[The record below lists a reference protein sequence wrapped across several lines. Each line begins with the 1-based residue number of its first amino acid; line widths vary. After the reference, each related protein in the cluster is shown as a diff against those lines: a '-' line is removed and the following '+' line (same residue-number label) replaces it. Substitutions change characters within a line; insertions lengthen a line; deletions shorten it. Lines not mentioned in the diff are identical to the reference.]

1 MLTYHKFIALFSS
14 TLLFGFVHSQYFI
27 SSSFINTIE
36 PITLQAISGLSLPY
50 SVDTY
55 KIIYNTTD
63 VDGTQTVASG
73 ALCIPVSPNC
83 QGFPIAV
90 YEHGTSL
97 RKIDVPS
104 EDVSETYIGRI
115 FSAGGY
121 QVVMPDYLGMGES
134 PGLHPYCHGESEA
147 TATIDMIRAVRE
159 AQNLGAI
166 PGMGPDNGE
175 LFITGYSQGGHA
187 AMATHKYI
195 EDNNLLEEFNVLAS
209 APCSGPYEITGAM
222 ADTILAASYSNPGY
236 IVYIMAAY
244 QRVYGNLYTS
254 YSDILK
260 SPYDEIV
267 EPYFN
272 GNNYTLA
279 MGSLNEQLPQE
290 IQAFVEDSV
299 LENFLEAASGQNHPI
314 WQAMAANDNY
324 DWLPTRP
331 VKMYYCTGDEQVS
344 FQNALAAEAAML
356 ANGAVDVEAVYKG
369 DGMHNDCVLPSL
381 TDAFNWFETLKT
393 ECASTDI
400 TNLELRDVMVYPNP
414 TNAITTIESNE
425 FKQCE
430 VLLSDPSGRIV
441 LTFNKHQEVQD
452 IDLSKLIPGAYFI
465 ELRAESKSAILKLI
479 KE

>member
-1 MLTYHKFIALFSS
+1 MKTYPKIITLFFS
-14 TLLFGFVHSQYFI
+14 TLFFGSVQSQYFI

-63 VDGTQTVASG
+63 VDGTPTIASG
-73 ALCIPVSPNC
+73 AFCVPVSPDC
-83 QGFPIAV
+83 QGFPVAV

-115 FSAGGY
+115 FAAGGY

-147 TATIDMIRAVRE
+147 TATLDMIRAIRE
-159 AQNLGAI
+159 AQSSGEI
-166 PGMGPDNGE
+166 SGMEPDNGE

-236 IVYIMAAY
+236 IVYIVAAY

-272 GNNYTLA
+272 GNNYTLN
-279 MGSLNEQLPQE
+279 MGSLNDQLPQE

-299 LENFLEAASGQNHPI
+299 LENFLEASSGQNHPI
-314 WQAMAANDNY
+314 WQAMAANDNH

-393 ECASTDI
+393 ECTSADI
-400 TNLELRDVMVYPNP
+400 TNLDARDVMVYPNP
-414 TNAITTIESNE
+414 TKSIITITSNE

-430 VLLSDPSGRIV
+430 VLLSDPSGRTV
-441 LTFNKHQEVQD
+441 LTLNKNQEVQD
-452 IDLSKLIPGAYFI
+452 VDLSKLIPGAYFI
-465 ELRAESKSAILKLI
+465 ELRTESKSAILKLI

>member
-1 MLTYHKFIALFSS
+1 MKTYPKIITLFFS
-14 TLLFGFVHSQYFI
+14 TLFFGSVQSQYFI

-63 VDGTQTVASG
+63 VDGTPTIASG
-73 ALCIPVSPNC
+73 AFCVPVSPDC

-115 FSAGGY
+115 FAAGGY

-147 TATIDMIRAVRE
+147 TATLDMIRAIRE
-159 AQNLGAI
+159 AQSLGEI
-166 PGMGPDNGE
+166 SGMEPDNGE

-236 IVYIMAAY
+236 IVYIVAAY

-272 GNNYTLA
+272 GNNYTLN
-279 MGSLNEQLPQE
+279 MGSLNDQLPQE

-299 LENFLEAASGQNHPI
+299 LENFLEASSGQNHPI

-369 DGMHNDCVLPSL
+369 EGMHNDCVLPSL

-393 ECASTDI
+393 ECTSADI
-400 TNLELRDVMVYPNP
+400 TNLDARDVMVYPNP
-414 TNAITTIESNE
+414 TKSIITIASNE

-430 VLLSDPSGRIV
+430 VLLSDPSGRTV
-441 LTFNKHQEVQD
+441 LTLNKNQEVQD
-452 IDLSKLIPGAYFI
+452 VDLSKLIPGAYFI
-465 ELRAESKSAILKLI
+465 ELRTESKSAILKLI

>member
-1 MLTYHKFIALFSS
+1 MKPYTKIITLFFS
-14 TLLFGFVHSQYFI
+14 TLLFGSVQSQYFI

-50 SVDTY
+50 SVNTY

-63 VDGTQTVASG
+63 VDGTPTIASG
-73 ALCIPVSPNC
+73 AFCVPVSPDC

-147 TATIDMIRAVRE
+147 TATLDMIRAVRE
-159 AQNLGAI
+159 AQSLGEI
-166 PGMGPDNGE
+166 TGMEPDNGE
-175 LFITGYSQGGHA
+175 VFITGYSQGGHA

-195 EDNNLLEEFNVLAS
+195 EDNNLLEEFNVIAS

-236 IVYIMAAY
+236 IVYIVAAY

-272 GNNYTLA
+272 GNNYTLN
-279 MGSLNEQLPQE
+279 MGSLNNQLPQE
-290 IQAFVEDSV
+290 IQVFVEDSV
-299 LENFLEAASGQNHPI
+299 LENFLEAASTQNHPI
-314 WQAMAANDNY
+314 GQAMAANDNY

-393 ECASTDI
+393 ACIFAEV
-400 TNLELRDVMVYPNP
+400 TNLDARDVAVYPNP
-414 TNAITTIESNE
+414 TKSSITIESNE

-430 VLLSDPSGRIV
+430 VLLSDLSGRIV
-441 LTFNKHQEVQD
+441 LTLNKNQEVQD

-465 ELRAESKSAILKLI
+465 ELRTESKSAILQLI

>member
-1 MLTYHKFIALFSS
+1 MKTYPKIITLFFS
-14 TLLFGFVHSQYFI
+14 TLFFGSVQSQYFI

-63 VDGTQTVASG
+63 VDGTPTIASG
-73 ALCIPVSPNC
+73 AFCVPVSPDC
-83 QGFPIAV
+83 QGFPIVV

-115 FSAGGY
+115 FAAGGY

-147 TATIDMIRAVRE
+147 TATLDMIRAIRE
-159 AQNLGAI
+159 AQSSGEI
-166 PGMGPDNGE
+166 SGMEPDNGE

-236 IVYIMAAY
+236 IVYIVAAY

-272 GNNYTLA
+272 GNNYTLN
-279 MGSLNEQLPQE
+279 MGSLNDQLPQE

-299 LENFLEAASGQNHPI
+299 LENFLEASSGQNHPI
-314 WQAMAANDNY
+314 WQAMAANDNH

-393 ECASTDI
+393 ECTSADI
-400 TNLELRDVMVYPNP
+400 TNLDARDVMVYPNP
-414 TNAITTIESNE
+414 TKSIITITSNE

-430 VLLSDPSGRIV
+430 VLLSDPSGRTV
-441 LTFNKHQEVQD
+441 LTLNKNQEVQD
-452 IDLSKLIPGAYFI
+452 VDLSKLIPGAYFI
-465 ELRAESKSAILKLI
+465 ELRTESKSAILKLI

>member
-1 MLTYHKFIALFSS
+1 MKTYPKIITLFFS
-14 TLLFGFVHSQYFI
+14 TLFFGSVQSQYFI

-63 VDGTQTVASG
+63 VDGTPTIASG
-73 ALCIPVSPNC
+73 AFCVPVSPDC

-115 FSAGGY
+115 FAAGGY

-147 TATIDMIRAVRE
+147 TATLDMIRAVRE
-159 AQNLGAI
+159 AQSSGEI
-166 PGMGPDNGE
+166 SGMEPDNGE

-236 IVYIMAAY
+236 IVYIVAAY

-272 GNNYTLA
+272 GNNYTLN
-279 MGSLNEQLPQE
+279 MGSLNDQLPQE

-299 LENFLEAASGQNHPI
+299 LENFLDAASGQNHPI
-314 WQAMAANDNY
+314 WQAMAANDNH

-393 ECASTDI
+393 ECTSADI
-400 TNLELRDVMVYPNP
+400 TNLDARDVIVYPNP
-414 TNAITTIESNE
+414 TNSIITIASNE

-441 LTFNKHQEVQD
+441 LTLNKNQEVQD
-452 IDLSKLIPGAYFI
+452 VDLSKLIPGAYFI
-465 ELRAESKSAILKLI
+465 ELRTERKSAILKLI

>member
-1 MLTYHKFIALFSS
+1 MKTYPKIITLFFS
-14 TLLFGFVHSQYFI
+14 TLFFGSLQSQYFI

-63 VDGTQTVASG
+63 VDGTPTIASG
-73 ALCIPVSPNC
+73 AFCVPVSPDC

-115 FSAGGY
+115 FAAGGY

-147 TATIDMIRAVRE
+147 TATLDMIRAIRE
-159 AQNLGAI
+159 AQSLGEI
-166 PGMGPDNGE
+166 SGMEPDNGE

-236 IVYIMAAY
+236 IVYIVAAY

-272 GNNYTLA
+272 GNNYTLN
-279 MGSLNEQLPQE
+279 MGSLNDQLPQE

-299 LENFLEAASGQNHPI
+299 LENFLEASSSQNHPI

-393 ECASTDI
+393 ECISADI
-400 TNLELRDVMVYPNP
+400 TNLDARDVMVYPNP
-414 TNAITTIESNE
+414 TKSIITIASNE

-430 VLLSDPSGRIV
+430 VLLLDPSGRIV
-441 LTFNKHQEVQD
+441 LTLNKKQEVQD
-452 IDLSKLIPGAYFI
+452 INLAKLIPGAYFI
-465 ELRAESKSAILKLI
+465 ELRTETKSAILKLI

>member
-1 MLTYHKFIALFSS
+1 
-14 TLLFGFVHSQYFI
+14 
-27 SSSFINTIE
+27 
-36 PITLQAISGLSLPY
+36 
-50 SVDTY
+50 
-55 KIIYNTTD
+55 
-63 VDGTQTVASG
+63 
-73 ALCIPVSPNC
+73 
-83 QGFPIAV
+83 
-90 YEHGTSL
+90 
-97 RKIDVPS
+97 
-104 EDVSETYIGRI
+104 
-115 FSAGGY
+115 
-121 QVVMPDYLGMGES
+121 
-134 PGLHPYCHGESEA
+134 
-147 TATIDMIRAVRE
+147 
-159 AQNLGAI
+159 
-166 PGMGPDNGE
+166 
-175 LFITGYSQGGHA
+175 
-187 AMATHKYI
+187 MATHKYI

-236 IVYIMAAY
+236 IVYIVAAY

-272 GNNYTLA
+272 GNNYTLN
-279 MGSLNEQLPQE
+279 MGSLNDQLPQE

-299 LENFLEAASGQNHPI
+299 LENFLEASSGQNHPI

-393 ECASTDI
+393 ECISADI
-400 TNLELRDVMVYPNP
+400 TNLDARDVMVYPNP
-414 TNAITTIESNE
+414 TKSIITIASNE

-430 VLLSDPSGRIV
+430 VLLLDPSGRIV
-441 LTFNKHQEVQD
+441 LTLNKKQEVQD
-452 IDLSKLIPGAYFI
+452 INLAKLIPGAYFI
-465 ELRAESKSAILKLI
+465 ELRTETKSAILKLI

>member
-1 MLTYHKFIALFSS
+1 MTTYSKIIVLFFSS
-14 TLLFGFVHSQYFI
+14 FFFGTAQSQYFI

-36 PITLQAISGLSLPY
+36 PITLQAISGLSLTY
-50 SVDTY
+50 TVDTY

-63 VDGTQTVASG
+63 VDGTPTIASG
-73 ALCIPVSPNC
+73 AFCIPVSPDC

-115 FSAGGY
+115 FAAGGY
-121 QVVMPDYLGMGES
+121 QVVMPDYLGMGEG

-159 AQNLGAI
+159 AQTLGEI
-166 PGMGPDNGE
+166 PGIEPDNGE

-195 EDNNLLEEFNVLAS
+195 EDNNLLEEFNVLGS

-236 IVYIMAAY
+236 IVYLMASY

-272 GNNYTLA
+272 GNNYTLG
-279 MGSLNEQLPQE
+279 MGSLNDQLPQE
-290 IQAFVEDSV
+290 IQVFVEDTV
-299 LENFLEAASGQNHPI
+299 LANFIDASSGQNHPI
-314 WQAMAANDNY
+314 WQAMAANDNH

-331 VKMYYCTGDEQVS
+331 IKMYYCTGDEQVS

-369 DGMHNDCVLPSL
+369 EGMHNDCVLPSL
-381 TDAFNWFETLKT
+381 TDAFNWFETLKS
-393 ECASTDI
+393 ECTSAEI
-400 TNLELRDVMVYPNP
+400 TNLDAGDVTVYPNP
-414 TNAITTIESNE
+414 TKSIITIESNE

-430 VLLSDPSGRIV
+430 VLLLDPFGRIV
-441 LTFNKHQEVQD
+441 LTLNKNQEVQD

-465 ELRAESKSAILKLI
+465 ELRTESKSAILQLI

>member
-1 MLTYHKFIALFSS
+1 
-14 TLLFGFVHSQYFI
+14 
-27 SSSFINTIE
+27 
-36 PITLQAISGLSLPY
+36 
-50 SVDTY
+50 
-55 KIIYNTTD
+55 
-63 VDGTQTVASG
+63 
-73 ALCIPVSPNC
+73 
-83 QGFPIAV
+83 
-90 YEHGTSL
+90 
-97 RKIDVPS
+97 
-104 EDVSETYIGRI
+104 
-115 FSAGGY
+115 
-121 QVVMPDYLGMGES
+121 
-134 PGLHPYCHGESEA
+134 
-147 TATIDMIRAVRE
+147 
-159 AQNLGAI
+159 
-166 PGMGPDNGE
+166 
-175 LFITGYSQGGHA
+175 
-187 AMATHKYI
+187 MATHKYI

-393 ECASTDI
+393 ECASSGI

>member
-1 MLTYHKFIALFSS
+1 MTTYSKIITLVFSILFLGS
-14 TLLFGFVHSQYFI
+14 VRSQYFI

-36 PITLQAISGLSLPY
+36 PVTLGAISGLSLPY
-50 SVDTY
+50 SVNTY
-55 KIIYNTTD
+55 KIVYNTTD
-63 VDGTQTVASG
+63 VDGTPTIASG
-73 ALCIPVSPNC
+73 ALCIPVSPDC
-83 QGFPIAV
+83 QGFPLAV

-97 RKIDVPS
+97 RKTDVPS

-115 FSAGGY
+115 FAAGGY
-121 QVVMPDYLGMGES
+121 HVVMPDYLGMGEG

-159 AQNLGAI
+159 AQNLGEI
-166 PGMGPDNGE
+166 PEMEADNGE

-195 EDNNLLEEFNVLAS
+195 EDNDLLDEFNIVAS

-236 IVYIMAAY
+236 IIYLMASY
-244 QRVYGNLYTS
+244 QHVYGNLFTS

-260 SPYDEIV
+260 SPYDTIV
-267 EPYFN
+267 EPYFD
-272 GNNYTLA
+272 GNNYS
-279 MGSLNEQLPQE
+279 MGMNSLNNQLPME
-290 IQAFVEDSV
+290 VQAFVEDSV
-299 LENFLEAASGQNHPI
+299 LENFLNASDEQNHPI
-314 WQAMAANDNY
+314 WQAMAANDNH

-331 VKMYYCTGDEQVS
+331 VRMYYCTGDEQVS
-344 FQNALAAEAAML
+344 FQNALAAEAAMI

-369 DGMHNDCVLPSL
+369 DGMHNDCILPSL

-393 ECASTDI
+393 ECNSASILDLEDDI
-400 TNLELRDVMVYPNP
+400 KVYPNP
-414 TNAITTIESNE
+414 TKSGITIESNA

-430 VLLSDPSGRIV
+430 VLLLDPSGRIV
-441 LTFNKHQEVQD
+441 LVLNKSLEVQD
-452 IDLSKLIPGAYFI
+452 IELSKLIPGAYFI
-465 ELRAESKSAILKLI
+465 ELRTEYKSIILKLI

>member
-1 MLTYHKFIALFSS
+1 MKTYPKIITLFFS
-14 TLLFGFVHSQYFI
+14 TLFFGSVQSQYFI

-63 VDGTQTVASG
+63 VDGTPTIASG
-73 ALCIPVSPNC
+73 AFCVPVSPDC

-115 FSAGGY
+115 FAAGGY

-147 TATIDMIRAVRE
+147 TATLDMIRAIRE
-159 AQNLGAI
+159 AQSLGEI
-166 PGMGPDNGE
+166 SGMEPDNGE

-236 IVYIMAAY
+236 IVYIVAAY

-272 GNNYTLA
+272 GNNYTLN
-279 MGSLNEQLPQE
+279 MGSLNDQLPQE

-299 LENFLEAASGQNHPI
+299 LENFLEASSGQNHPI
-314 WQAMAANDNY
+314 WQAMAANDNH

-369 DGMHNDCVLPSL
+369 EGMHNDCVLPSL

-393 ECASTDI
+393 ECTSADI
-400 TNLELRDVMVYPNP
+400 TNLDARDVMVYPNP
-414 TNAITTIESNE
+414 TKSIITIASNE

-430 VLLSDPSGRIV
+430 VLLSDPSGRTV
-441 LTFNKHQEVQD
+441 LTLNKNQEVQD
-452 IDLSKLIPGAYFI
+452 VDLSKLIPGAYFI
-465 ELRAESKSAILKLI
+465 ELRTESKSAILKLI

>member
-1 MLTYHKFIALFSS
+1 MTTYSKIIVLFFSS
-14 TLLFGFVHSQYFI
+14 FFFGTAQSQYFI

-36 PITLQAISGLSLPY
+36 PITLQAISGLSLTY
-50 SVDTY
+50 TVDTY

-63 VDGTQTVASG
+63 VDGTPTIASG
-73 ALCIPVSPNC
+73 AFCIPVSPDC

-90 YEHGTSL
+90 YEHGPSL

-115 FSAGGY
+115 FAAGGY
-121 QVVMPDYLGMGES
+121 QVVMPDYLGMGEG

-159 AQNLGAI
+159 AQTLGEI
-166 PGMGPDNGE
+166 PGIEPDNGE

-195 EDNNLLEEFNVLAS
+195 EDNNLLEEFNVLGS

-236 IVYIMAAY
+236 IVYLMASY

-272 GNNYTLA
+272 GNNYTLG
-279 MGSLNEQLPQE
+279 MGSLNDQLPQE
-290 IQAFVEDSV
+290 IQVFVEDTV
-299 LENFLEAASGQNHPI
+299 LANFIDASSGQNHPI
-314 WQAMAANDNY
+314 WQAMAANDNH

-331 VKMYYCTGDEQVS
+331 IKMYYCTGDEQVS

-369 DGMHNDCVLPSL
+369 EGMHNDCVLPSL

-393 ECASTDI
+393 ECTAAGIMDI
-400 TNLELRDVMVYPNP
+400 ETGDVKLYPNP
-414 TNAITTIESNE
+414 TKSVITIESNE
-425 FKQCE
+425 FKQSQ
-430 VLLSDPSGRIV
+430 VFVSDPSGRVVYSI
-441 LTFNKHQEVQD
+441 NKTEEVQD
-452 IDLSKLIPGAYFI
+452 IDLSELIPGAYFF
-465 ELRAESKSAILKLI
+465 ELRAGSKSKILKLI

>member
-1 MLTYHKFIALFSS
+1 MKTYPKIITLFFS
-14 TLLFGFVHSQYFI
+14 TLFFGSLQSQYFI

-36 PITLQAISGLSLPY
+36 PITLQAISGLSLSY

-63 VDGTQTVASG
+63 VDGTPTIASG
-73 ALCIPVSPNC
+73 AFCVPVSPDC

-115 FSAGGY
+115 FAAGGY

-147 TATIDMIRAVRE
+147 TATLDMIRAIRE
-159 AQNLGAI
+159 AQSLGEI
-166 PGMGPDNGE
+166 SGMEPDNGE

-236 IVYIMAAY
+236 IVYIVAAY

-272 GNNYTLA
+272 GNNYTLN
-279 MGSLNEQLPQE
+279 MGSLNDQLPQE

-299 LENFLEAASGQNHPI
+299 LENFLEASSGQNHPI
-314 WQAMAANDNY
+314 WQAMAANDNH

-393 ECASTDI
+393 GCISADI
-400 TNLELRDVMVYPNP
+400 TNLDARDVMVYPNP
-414 TNAITTIESNE
+414 TKSIITIASNE

-430 VLLSDPSGRIV
+430 VLLLDPSGRIV
-441 LTFNKHQEVQD
+441 LTLNKKQEVQD
-452 IDLSKLIPGAYFI
+452 INLAKLIPGAYFI
-465 ELRAESKSAILKLI
+465 ELRTETKSAILKLI